1 MLHLTFMCDEQ
12 SCFIPSRSLVAK
24 DLDGDGNEDLVVGS
38 PGYSTSNEPQR
49 GRVYI
54 LYSMYSVQCS
64 LEKLAESYKQES
76 CNVF

>member
-1 MLHLTFMCDEQ
+1 MCEEQ

-54 LYSMYSVQCS
+54 LYSMYRD
-64 LEKLAESYKQES
+64 
-76 CNVF
+76 